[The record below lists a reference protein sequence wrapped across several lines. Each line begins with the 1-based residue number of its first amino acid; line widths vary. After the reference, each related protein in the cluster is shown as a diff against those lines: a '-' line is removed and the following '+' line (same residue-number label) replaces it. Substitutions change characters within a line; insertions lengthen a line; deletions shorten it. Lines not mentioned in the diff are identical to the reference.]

1 MRSSYQIH
9 KMNTI
14 YKSREVLECM
24 CSWEGQVKTKIS
36 LVESDT
42 SKLDDHLLPKR
53 GGIQSTNLAVVHIF
67 SNINYP

>member
-42 SKLDDHLLPKR
+42 SKLDDHLLPKLKR
-53 GGIQSTNLAVVHIF
+53 WHTIHKSCSGAHFLKH
-67 SNINYP
+67 